1 MSEQVAMDLLEKYN
15 SKCQDLLD
23 AQLQIE
29 QLKEQVRELKE
40 QKQRAETI
48 AMLWKNT
55 AKIHEDTLNRAGR

>member
-1 MSEQVAMDLLEKYN
+1 MFQKVALDLLEKYN

-23 AQLQIE
+23 AQLEIE
-29 QLKEQVRELKE
+29 QLKEEVRELKE

-55 AKIHEDTLNRAGR
+55 AKIHEDLLNRARR